1 MLVTQLVRTQE
12 KARRTVGKN
21 LYHFRE
27 YQNHHKPTVGRNRHI
42 KSAVGEGSE
51 EVRNMLL
58 ETGVQKILV
67 IYRSRKLS

>member
-12 KARRTVGKN
+12 KVRTVGKN

-27 YQNHHKPTVGRNRHI
+27 YKNHHKLIVGRNRHI

-51 EVRNMLL
+51 GNKEH
-58 ETGVQKILV
+58 V
-67 IYRSRKLS
+67 IGN

>member
-12 KARRTVGKN
+12 KVRRTVGKN

-27 YQNHHKPTVGRNRHI
+27 YKNHHKLIVGRNRHI

-51 EVRNMLL
+51 GNEEHAIRDWSK
-58 ETGVQKILV
+58 EDPCYKQ
-67 IYRSRKLS
+67 